1 MADKGVELLP
11 IYGQRKCSDVSGGSD
26 MIEAKQGYLSLRRAA
41 RKIGQVYGWKR
52 LPHKSSSLHRFW
64 RERRVHLPLTSHS
77 HPPTSPVQKKTRN
90 SVFPLNSSSWEC
102 VCMCV
107 CLTSTRDLGCTIPLI
122 SAVHTR
128 SSMPSGRR
136 RRSFHKVTPW
146 WLLSASQT
154 SGRDLQQNIYYC
166 QAAERVSPKT
176 YGDHDGFSGARC
188 RRKSEGGERAKWQ
201 NWQLDETQK

>member
-1 MADKGVELLP
+1 MWRIQVRSFFLFMARGSALMCLEEVIWLKQNRDICLWGVLRGKSVRFTDESSSRTNP
-11 IYGQRKCSDVSGGSD
+11 AAAIVSEVSGAFSFLWHRAR
-26 MIEAKQGYLSLRRAA
+26 IHPLHPCRKKQETLY
-41 RKIGQVYGWKR
+41 
-52 LPHKSSSLHRFW
+52 
-64 RERRVHLPLTSHS
+64 SHEI
-77 HPPTSPVQKKTRN
+77 PAVEN
-90 SVFPLNSSSWEC
+90 VC
-102 VCMCV
+102 VCV
-107 CLTSTRDLGCTIPLI
+107 CDLGCTIPLI
-122 SAVHTR
+122 SALHTR

-201 NWQLDETQK
+201 YWQLDETQK